1 MFAFCSVFVQFFS
14 IFVGCILLRG
24 VLLFLYSISG
34 GEKMKTMLI
43 AVCSEIITEELVR
56 TFQNEYVV
64 YTCNRGDDAQRLL
77 QELKPDILIIS
88 LSLSTIT
95 GLELLQQTEF
105 TPPIILALT
114 NYLSDFIVQEA
125 QTAGVGALIRLPCS
139 IGFISA
145 RLHSLLLHQ

>member
-1 MFAFCSVFVQFFS
+1 MFAFCSAFVQFFS
-14 IFVGCILLRG
+14 AFVGCILWRG

-34 GEKMKTMLI
+34 VEKMKTMLI
-43 AVCSEIITEELVR
+43 AVCSKIITEELVR

-77 QELKPDILIIS
+77 LELKPDILIIS

-105 TPPIILALT
+105 VPPIILALT
-114 NYLSDFIVQEA
+114 NYLSDFVVHEA
-125 QTAGVGALIRLPCS
+125 QAAGVDALIRLPCS
-139 IGFISA
+139 IDFISS
-145 RLHSLLLHQ
+145 RLNRLLLHQ